1 MKNKKI
7 LAMLVMTM
15 ALSGVLTA
23 CGFGGDDPE
32 EQVIVETTPTPEPTK
47 APKPSATPAP
57 ADGQDTIY
65 TSKDKSI
72 AIKLPD
78 ATWANKSDEKD
89 LISFESPDQG
99 KILITHGAGEEDM
112 SSAVIPSTEDMANSL
127 ERASGLGTASDYEI
141 QNYSASDVNGVNVYS
156 YNVKYH
162 NTEKTGGIAWAVK
175 RVLANDGEFYNIEAS
190 IKKDDENLLKKVQD
204 AVASFQILG
213 DSTLKAAAPQ
223 QTGGNAASNG
233 TEEKNQAADNQAADN
248 QAADNQTAEGTTG
261 EDASSDNGE
270 SFGGNSEDS
279 LSDTNQ
285 TRTIYRNSDGQALVI
300 YADGNGNWVDD
311 DGNTYRFANDEDVYD
326 QDDVDYYYH
335 GEAAD
340 VYYMPMP
347 E

>member
-1 MKNKKI
+1 MKNKKV

-23 CGFGGDDPE
+23 CGFGGDEPE
-32 EQVIVETTPTPEPTK
+32 DQVIVEATPTPEPTE
-47 APKPSATPAP
+47 APKATATPAP
-57 ADGQDTIY
+57 ADGQNTTY

-78 ATWANKSDEKD
+78 ATWANKSDEAD
-89 LISFESPDQG
+89 LVSFESPDQG
-99 KILITHGAGEEDM
+99 KILITHGEGDEDM

-127 ERASGLGTASDYEI
+127 EKAAGLSPASEYEI

-162 NTEKTGGIAWAVK
+162 NTEKTDGIAWAVK
-175 RVLANDGEFYNIEAS
+175 RVYANDGEFYSIEAS
-190 IKKDDENLLKKVQD
+190 IKKDDENLLKKVED

-213 DSTLKAAAPQ
+213 DSSLKSAAPA
-223 QTGGNAASNG
+223 QTDSGNTEGEGNTSGGEQTTDGTSGDGSSSSGTDSSGASDG
-233 TEEKNQAADNQAADN
+233 SSS
-248 QAADNQTAEGTTG
+248 GTTN
-261 EDASSDNGE
+261 S
-270 SFGGNSEDS
+270 GGFTDEQ
-279 LSDTNQ
+279 LSDTSQ
-285 TRTIYRNSDGQALVI
+285 TRTIYRNSDGHPLVI
-300 YADGNGNWVDD
+300 FPDANGNWVDS

-326 QDDVDYYYH
+326 QNDVDYYYH

>member
-32 EQVIVETTPTPEPTK
+32 EQVIVEATPTPEPTK
-47 APKPSATPAP
+47 APKPSTTPAP

-65 TSKDKSI
+65 TSKDKSV

-141 QNYSASDVNGVNVYS
+141 QNYSASDVNGINVYS

-190 IKKDDENLLKKVQD
+190 IKKDDENLLKKAQD

-223 QTGGNAASNG
+223 QTGGNTNSNG
-233 TEEKNQAADNQAADN
+233 TEGETPAAEGQNTEG
-248 QAADNQTAEGTTG
+248 QTGEGTTG
-261 EDASSDNGE
+261 ETGSSESGE
-270 SFGGNSEDS
+270 NSGGYNEDQ

-311 DGNTYRFANDEDVYD
+311 NGNTYRFANDEDVYD